1 MTGPTQKDGDPR
13 IVQRV
18 RQIALGARALTRW
31 YGIGWFVA
39 TIGCV
44 VLALGFVDY
53 FVRFQDDGVRWIC
66 FGGVCLVTAWSGV
79 RFLYRA
85 WCYHCSDVQ
94 AAQRIERRYPVLGDL
109 LSSAVAF
116 SAQQVGDAKAGSF
129 ELRRTVIAQAEVA
142 TEPFDFRTCLDQRQ
156 TKKALAAAALLI
168 ITVCMLSFLDGPSV
182 GLAARRL
189 VCPWSD
195 LPWPRRHQLE
205 FSVAPERLPTGDDF
219 EVELID
225 ANGRLPDQVRIHYWF
240 DDEDAEAAQTF
251 DMQPLGQRV
260 THRLTNVTRGFYY
273 RATGGDDQRMPWR
286 ELKIVEPPRVVS
298 QELRLEPPAYTGLA
312 ARTAT
317 GNFRTFR
324 HTRATL
330 HVRVNKRLSRAAL
343 VTDTIE
349 GETSI
354 PLHVDNDRLGCA
366 LRSED
371 VPAWEIVKS
380 GSYGFQLVDLEGVE
394 FGARETWEVDA
405 IVDVAPT
412 VLLRHPATDQFLT
425 ARARLPVDVVVKDDL
440 AIRDVVLHFRRS
452 SAGDT
457 EQVVDLWRGP
467 EQVPSE
473 TPDPSRARDAGDQ
486 REDRYE
492 WDLMQ
497 LPNLA
502 PGEQLAFRVVAS
514 DYQPQEGASGSRQIT
529 IISDEDCEE
538 RLAARQAEILA
549 QIAEVARIQEQT
561 QSQTQS
567 LATQLAARVPGAN
580 ALLREDVDV
589 LQGAELNQRQ
599 VQQRLGHPH
608 DGVAAQVAEILQEL
622 EYNRLDTPQTME
634 RLQELRDGVRALNEN
649 ELPRIEHDMVD
660 ALKHA
665 REFLAAGGDS
675 SAPAAAERRNSLVQL
690 LGSISAEQE
699 KVVGALEQLLGQLTQ
714 WDSFRQLTRELGRLR
729 RDQEVVK
736 QQSETLR
743 TATLSKDLQSLSDE
757 DRAALVRLTER
768 QTDLAL
774 RFEALQSRM
783 DATRQTLEGT
793 DGVAAATLSEA
804 LELSRREGVA
814 GGVRDAARNVEE
826 NRLSQAVERQ
836 AWVIERLIEIQDILS
851 NRRRPPAEDTV
862 VTLQELERQVAD
874 MRQRQDE
881 IVKTT
886 EQGTPLEPATL
897 AATRETETQL
907 GAQAEQLSGQL
918 RGSANR
924 TAQAA
929 MQRAAAALRQAADA
943 AGQQQQDA
951 LRQQALAA
959 ARELNEAG
967 QQVKNSLQ
975 AAQRRQRDE
984 RLAQLLQ
991 VLGALRDR
999 QQLLWNS
1006 TQELGPL
1013 LEGRS
1018 TTDNDGRE
1026 VREVRDA
1033 QSVLAQDLTRE
1044 REPVAD
1050 IESVSLA
1057 LQDASAAADNAAQR
1071 MQQPDAGALNEILS
1085 HQQDVLDILSRIMQA
1100 LQEEPPPMANQ
1111 QAEQPAGEGGGQCC
1125 GGQFPAAQLKLL
1137 RAMQEEVNAR
1147 TARLD
1152 QDTSGL
1158 GSWTPPRLAEQGA
1171 LAQRQ
1176 IRLAEITAK
1185 LQADAQSNAAK
1196 PVEPTPKPD
1205 PDKPD
1210 PEKPAPDKPDPEQ
1223 PGPEQ
1228 PDQGKP
1234 EPDEPVQPE
1243 PEATK
1248 PPTEGIDQQLLEGLP
1263 AQPEPKPAAPAE
1275 DGQVQPPSPDHPVIS
1290 PFTVGEDI
1298 GKQPPL
1304 RRVESGMRAAG
1315 WRLGQR
1321 DPGAVTQETQRQIVS
1336 ELTTLIEQQMK
1347 QGGGAGKQQA
1357 SQTPKPGD
1365 EQSKQG
1371 NKSAQ
1376 SGGGGNTQES
1386 TGAGP
1391 SDDAAQRAMGEI
1403 WGHLP
1408 ERLRQQMQN
1417 ADAIEFLP
1425 QYRQLIE
1432 DYYRRLSEEQEK

>member
-1 MTGPTQKDGDPR
+1 MTKSTQLEGEPR

-18 RQIALGARALTRW
+18 RRIAHGARALARW

-44 VLALGFVDY
+44 TLALGMVDY

-66 FGGVCLVTAWSGV
+66 FGGICLVTAWSGV

-85 WCYHCSDVQ
+85 WRYRCSDVQ
-94 AAQRIERRYPVLGDL
+94 AAQHIERRFPVLGDL

-116 SAQQVGDAKAGSF
+116 SSQQVGDTKAGSY

-142 TEPFDFRTCLDQRQ
+142 TESFDFRTCLDQRQ
-156 TKKALAAAALLI
+156 TVKALVAAALLI
-168 ITVCMLSFLDGPSV
+168 LTVSVLSVVDGPSV
-182 GLAARRL
+182 GLAVRRL
-189 VCPWSD
+189 ACPWGD
-195 LPWPRRHQLE
+195 WPWPRRHQLE
-205 FSVAPERLPTGDDF
+205 FSVAPERLPVGDDF

-225 ANGRLPDQVRIHYWF
+225 ANGRLPDQVQIHYWF
-240 DDEDAEAAQTF
+240 EDDESDATQSFA
-251 DMQPLGQRV
+251 MQPLGQRV
-260 THRLTNVTRGFYY
+260 THRLTNVTRSFYY
-273 RATGGDDQRMPWR
+273 RATGGDDLRMPWR

-298 QELRLEPPAYTGLA
+298 QELRLEPPAYTRLA
-312 ARTAT
+312 ARAAT
-317 GNFRTFR
+317 GNFRTLR
-324 HTRATL
+324 HTRVTL
-330 HVRVNKRLSRAAL
+330 HVRVNKPLSRAAL
-343 VTDTIE
+343 VTDTID
-349 GETSI
+349 GEAAI
-354 PLHVDNDRLGCA
+354 PLHVDKDRLGCE
-366 LRSED
+366 LRSSD
-371 VPAWEIVKS
+371 TSSWEIVKS
-380 GSYGFQLVDLEGVE
+380 GSYGFQLVDADGMEV
-394 FGARETWEVDA
+394 GARERWEVEAITDA
-405 IVDVAPT
+405 PPT

-452 SAGDT
+452 SSGDV
-457 EQVVDLWRGP
+457 EQMVDLWRGP
-467 EQVPSE
+467 AQVPSE
-473 TPDPSRARDAGDQ
+473 TLDSSGTRDAGDQ

-492 WDLMQ
+492 WDLAL
-497 LPNLA
+497 LPTLA
-502 PGEQLAFRVVAS
+502 AGEQLAIRVVAT

-529 IISDEDCEE
+529 IISDEECEE

-561 QSQTQS
+561 QSQTS
-567 LATQLAARVPGAN
+567 QLSARVPAN
-580 ALLREDVDV
+580 AALSREDVDV
-589 LQGAELNQRQ
+589 LQGSELNQRQ

-622 EYNRLDTPQTME
+622 EYNRLDTPQTLE
-634 RLQELRDGVRALNEN
+634 RLHELRDGVRSLNEN
-649 ELPRIEHDMVD
+649 ELPRIEHDLVD
-660 ALKHA
+660 ALKQA
-665 REFLAAGGDS
+665 REFLAAGSDS
-675 SAPAAAERRNSLVQL
+675 TDPSHVERRNALVQL
-690 LGSISAEQE
+690 LGSVSTEQE

-714 WDSFRQLTRELGRLR
+714 WDSFRQLARELGRLR

-736 QQSETLR
+736 QQAEMLR
-743 TATLSKDLQSLSDE
+743 TATLSKDLQSLSDD

-783 DATRQTLEGT
+783 DAVRQTLAET
-793 DGVAAATLSEA
+793 DAVAAGTLNEA

-814 GGVRDAARNVEE
+814 GGVRDAARNVED

-836 AWVIERLIEIQDILS
+836 TWVIERFIEIQDILS
-851 NRRRPPAEDTV
+851 NRRRPSAEHTV
-862 VTLQELERQVAD
+862 ESLQELERQVAD

-881 IVKTT
+881 VVKAT
-886 EQGTPLEPATL
+886 EQGTPLEPAAL
-897 AATRETETQL
+897 AAAGETETQL
-907 GAQAEQLSGQL
+907 GTQAERLSGQL
-918 RGSANR
+918 RGAAARSAQ
-924 TAQAA
+924 TA
-929 MQRAAAALRQAADA
+929 MQRAAAALRQAANA

-959 ARELNEAG
+959 ARELKEAG
-967 QQVKNSLQ
+967 QQVQDSLQ
-975 AAQRRQRDE
+975 AAQRRQHDE

-991 VLGALRDR
+991 VLSGLRDR
-999 QQLLWNS
+999 QQLLWNA

-1013 LEGRS
+1013 LDGRS
-1018 TTDNDGRE
+1018 TTDEESRK

-1033 QSVLAQDLTRE
+1033 QTVLAQDLNRE

-1057 LQDASAAADNAAQR
+1057 LQDAGDAADQAAQR
-1071 MQQPDAGALNEILS
+1071 MLRPETGALNETLS
-1085 HQQDVLDILSRIMQA
+1085 HQQDVIDTLARIIQA
-1100 LQEEPPPMANQ
+1100 LQEEPPPMAPPS
-1111 QAEQPAGEGGGQCC
+1111 EQPANQGGGQCC

-1137 RAMQEEVNAR
+1137 RAMQEDVNAR

-1158 GSWTPPRLAEQGA
+1158 GSWTPPRLAEQVE
-1171 LAQRQ
+1171 LTQRQ
-1176 IRLAEITAK
+1176 NRLAEITAK
-1185 LQADAQSNAAK
+1185 LQAEAQKRAEPAIE
-1196 PVEPTPKPD
+1196 PAVEPAVEPAPKPD
-1205 PDKPD
+1205 AD
-1210 PEKPAPDKPDPEQ
+1210 PPV
-1223 PGPEQ
+1223 
-1228 PDQGKP
+1228 KP
-1234 EPDEPVQPE
+1234 EPDVD
-1243 PEATK
+1243 K
-1248 PPTEGIDQQLLEGLP
+1248 PPADALDQQLLEGLP
-1263 AQPEPKPAAPAE
+1263 AQAEPKPVAPDNPPVA
-1275 DGQVQPPSPDHPVIS
+1275 PPSPDNPVIS

-1304 RRVESGMRAAG
+1304 RRVEAGMREAG
-1315 WRLGQR
+1315 KRLDQR
-1321 DPGAVTQETQRQIVS
+1321 DPGTVTQETQRQIVN

-1347 QGGGAGKQQA
+1347 QGGAAGKQQA

-1365 EQSKQG
+1365 EQPKQG

-1376 SGGGGNTQES
+1376 SNGAGNTQES
-1386 TGAGP
+1386 AGTSP
-1391 SDDAAQRAMGEI
+1391 SEDSTQRAMGEI